1 MAGWMISEFLAKPF
15 RRGIDLVAE
24 ARTSVL
30 VYVNVPARAKVP
42 VDRNDGYA
50 AHVEISE
57 EDEARLRKA
66 EDVLGARMLDL
77 PERIA

>member
-1 MAGWMISEFLAKPF
+1 MAKPF

-24 ARTSVL
+24 ARTSVP
-30 VYVNVPARAKVP
+30 VYANVPARAKVP
-42 VDRNDGYA
+42 DRNDGYA

-57 EDEARLRKA
+57 EDEALLRKA
-66 EDVLGARMLDL
+66 EDVLRELGARMLDL